1 MGVSTSI
8 LTGKT
13 SDKCSKL
20 DKFCRMLE
28 RDPLVS
34 IWFENMGRAELSQ
47 TMRDMFEMI
56 EKNEWTKVE
65 IFNLHRSV
73 NPSVEECDRFI
84 HIYKKV
90 FGFTEAEN
98 IFFEHFKASV
108 EANHNTPWSKFYKK
122 AKTSPLLWRRFR
134 DCKHESIIKMCVKM
148 DMLIKGMLSEKEMHE
163 LGEKHEGYNI
173 TEKEFTAFWETFVTD
188 VYDRFQK
195 GRDTGQLES
204 CKFTKFKNALSSM
217 IRLKGDWP
225 KVMELSPRK
234 GQLRTRK
241 QVMLIKLTSE
251 RCPYT
256 VTSVK
261 KQPTRPKSRR
271 SMGYTNRQKHSF
283 SPLRRGCYKFSS
295 PFKRSPFKKERAD
308 VYSHLEK
315 IPSS

>member
-1 MGVSTSI
+1 M
-8 LTGKT
+8 
-13 SDKCSKL
+13 
-20 DKFCRMLE
+20 
-28 RDPLVS
+28 
-34 IWFENMGRAELSQ
+34 
-47 TMRDMFEMI
+47 
-56 EKNEWTKVE
+56 E

-148 DMLIKGMLSEKEMHE
+148 DILIKGMLSEKEMHE
-163 LGEKHEGYNI
+163 LGVGEKHQGYKI
-173 TEKEFTAFWETFVTD
+173 TQKEFTAFWETFVTD

-195 GRDTGQLES
+195 GRDTAQLES
-204 CKFTKFKNALSSM
+204 CKFTKSKNSLSSM
-217 IRLKGDWP
+217 NRLKGDWP

-234 GQLRTRK
+234 GQLRARK
-241 QVMLIKLTSE
+241 QVMRIKLSSE

-261 KQPTRPKSRR
+261 KQPTRPQSMR
-271 SMGYTNRQKHSF
+271 SMVYTINNRQKHSF
-283 SPLRRGCYKFSS
+283 SPLRRARYKLSS
-295 PFKRSPFKKERAD
+295 PFKRSPFKQERAD
-308 VYSHLEK
+308 VYSHPLLEK